1 MKILDKYVVK
11 NFLIGY
17 AIAFCVLIGLRII
30 IDLFVNLDEFTER
43 PELGAPA
50 VIKNILI
57 FYGLNSTLYFRD
69 FAGMITV
76 VAAAFSFGKM
86 VRSNELV
93 AVMASGV
100 SLKRVIV
107 PIVLLALLL
116 TGLLVIDQ
124 EFIIPPLADQL
135 ARRHNDIPG
144 EESYNVWFISD
155 GNGSLICSQ
164 SFAVQTSTLHKP
176 TIITRREPFLFS
188 VALEF
193 KSDLDNRIIS
203 EELQQ
208 EFEENRMALSQ
219 YVTVSVVQP
228 GSEWVITD
236 ELKKYSVRKEKS
248 GLNIFK
254 LGIWEVTGRID
265 AERAVYNSETG
276 RWDLINGRFTEKG
289 SIKGAKPIAF
299 YASDITPKDIPARI
313 ESEHKTFLSW
323 RQLAVLVAQAEQGK
337 IKDLRQLLSQ
347 EHFRVTKPV
356 INLAMLM
363 VCLPI
368 LVCRDPKS
376 TKSATM
382 ISFAMVGVCFIATF
396 ICEMLAP
403 EANDFYRIGF
413 WAWMPVIVFLPI
425 AVIKWDS
432 MKT

>member
-30 IDLFVNLDEFTER
+30 IDLFVNLDEFTES

-76 VAAAFSFGKM
+76 VAASFSFGKM
-86 VRSNELV
+86 VRLNELV

-100 SLKRVIV
+100 SLQRVIV

-144 EESYNVWFISD
+144 EKSYNVWFIGD

-164 SFAVQTSTLHKP
+164 SFVVKTSTLHKP
-176 TIITRREPFLFS
+176 TILLRR
-188 VALEF
+188 
-193 KSDLDNRIIS
+193 KK
-203 EELQQ
+203 
-208 EFEENRMALSQ
+208 
-219 YVTVSVVQP
+219 T
-228 GSEWVITD
+228 GSE
-236 ELKKYSVRKEKS
+236 
-248 GLNIFK
+248 
-254 LGIWEVTGRID
+254 IWELIGRID
-265 AERAVYNSETG
+265 ADRAVYNSETG

-299 YASDITPKDIPARI
+299 YASDLTSKEIPARI

-347 EHFRVTKPV
+347 KHFRVTKPL

-403 EANDFYRIGF
+403 EASDFYRIGF
-413 WAWMPVIVFLPI
+413 WAWMPVLVFLPI
-425 AVIKWDS
+425 AFIKLDS